1 MEILLVI
8 DSFFK
13 FATAYAKVF
22 PSWLERRKTE
32 YLKLRKDYLE
42 EWNKPTTERDGNKAD
57 MLRIEL
63 HEFHKVFWREIE
75 TNSQEVKQ

>member
-22 PSWLERRKTE
+22 PSWLEKRKTE
-32 YLKLRKDYLE
+32 YLKLRMDYLE
-42 EWNKPTTERDGNKAD
+42 EWNKPTSERDGNKAD
-57 MLRIEL
+57 TLRL
-63 HEFHKVFWREIE
+63 QLKEFSEVFWREIE
-75 TNSQEVKQ
+75 TNSQEVKK